1 MIEFV
6 RAAWE
11 RLSLYLPVI
20 LMGVL
25 ALATYW
31 LVRNTPLLLAPELA
45 APAQHEPDYFM
56 RKFAVKMFD
65 GTGRLKSEVV
75 GTDVRHYPDTDT
87 LEIDAASIRAF
98 DPQGRVTTASARR
111 ALSNGDASD
120 VQLFGDAHVVR
131 EAGLD
136 PSGQAQPHME
146 FRSEF
151 LHALMN
157 GQRIKSDKPVQLIR
171 GGDRLTAD
179 TLDFDNPGR
188 VLLLQG
194 RVKGTLSPAPAK

>member
-1 MIEFV
+1 MIALV

-20 LMGVL
+20 LMAIL
-25 ALATYW
+25 ALASYW
-31 LVRNTPLLLAPELA
+31 LVRSTPLLLAPEQA
-45 APAQHEPDYFM
+45 APLLHEPDYFM
-56 RKFAVKMFD
+56 RKFSLKMFD
-65 GTGRLKSEVV
+65 AAGRLKSEVV
-75 GTDVRHYPDTDT
+75 GADVRHYPDTDT
-87 LEIDAASIRAF
+87 LEIDAASIRAL
-98 DPQGRVTTASARR
+98 DPQGRVTTATARR
-111 ALSNGDASD
+111 ALSNGDASE
-120 VQLFGDAHVVR
+120 VRLVGDAHVVR

-151 LHALMN
+151 LHAFMN
-157 GQRIKSDKPVQLIR
+157 GQRITSDKPVQLTR
-171 GGDRLTAD
+171 GRDRLTAD

-194 RVKGTLSPAPAK
+194 RVKGTLSPAVSK